1 LRRIAE
7 NAGKD
12 GSVVVQHVKELK
24 KGEGYDARDDVF
36 GNMQARGIIDPL
48 KVTRSALENAVSIAG
63 MVLTTNAL
71 VTDIAE
77 DAPAMPAMPP
87 GGMGGMGG
95 GMPGMPPM

>member
-1 LRRIAE
+1 MRRIAE

-12 GSVVVQHVKELK
+12 GSVIIQRVKELK

-63 MVLTTNAL
+63 MVLTTNCL
-71 VTDIAE
+71 VTDAKE
-77 DAPAMPAMPP
+77 ENGAMPAMPP
-87 GGMGGMGG
+87 GGMPPGMG
-95 GMPGMPPM
+95 GMPGM